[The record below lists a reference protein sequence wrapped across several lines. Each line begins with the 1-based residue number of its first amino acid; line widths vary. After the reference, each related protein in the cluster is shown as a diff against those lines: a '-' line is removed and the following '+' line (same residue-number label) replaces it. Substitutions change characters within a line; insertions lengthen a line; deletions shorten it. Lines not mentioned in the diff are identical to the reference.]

1 MADIFEAV
9 SPRFDRT
16 RFNAACEAEPKPC
29 GMWRGAACGNHHD
42 AAVVI
47 EPDEIAAAIRA
58 AKDEAGISGD
68 VGEYSAL
75 RHAASEIAYVL
86 VRDVLEGEARTGSR
100 SWAHADFQSRSTRP
114 TSPLGGASPR
124 TANARR

>member
-1 MADIFEAV
+1 
-9 SPRFDRT
+9 
-16 RFNAACEAEPKPC
+16 
-29 GMWRGAACGNHHD
+29 MWRGAACGNHHD